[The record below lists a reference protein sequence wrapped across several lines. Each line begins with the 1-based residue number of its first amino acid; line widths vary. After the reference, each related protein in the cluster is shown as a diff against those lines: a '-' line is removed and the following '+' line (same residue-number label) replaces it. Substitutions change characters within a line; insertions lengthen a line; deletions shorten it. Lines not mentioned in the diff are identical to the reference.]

1 MSEVRVLLV
10 DDEPEFLRTLAKRLE
25 RRGLD
30 VAVASSGAK
39 ALQSLAA
46 RPTDVVVLDV
56 KMPDM
61 DGLETLEAIR
71 RDHAGTA
78 VVMLTGHADV
88 EAAVQGLSQGAFD
101 YLMKPISIDELIYKI
116 EDAYRAAQNGTRQ
129 ARPATEN
136 RP

>member
-1 MSEVRVLLV
+1 MSKVRVLLV
-10 DDEPEFLRTLAKRLE
+10 DDEPEFLRTLAKRLD

-30 VAVASSGAK
+30 VDVAGSGQA
-39 ALQSLAA
+39 ALESLRTRQAE
-46 RPTDVVVLDV
+46 VVVLDV

-71 RDHAGTA
+71 GDHPDMA
-78 VVMLTGHADV
+78 VIMLTGHADV
-88 EAAVQGLSQGAFD
+88 EAAMQGLSNGAFD

-116 EDAYRAAQNGTRQ
+116 EDAFRASRNGSRQ
-129 ARPATEN
+129 ARPVTEG